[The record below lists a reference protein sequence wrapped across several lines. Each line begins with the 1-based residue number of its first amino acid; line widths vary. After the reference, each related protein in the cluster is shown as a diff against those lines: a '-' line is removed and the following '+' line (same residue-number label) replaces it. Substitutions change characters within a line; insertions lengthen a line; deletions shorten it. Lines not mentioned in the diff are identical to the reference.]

1 MQQLE
6 QYSKEELIQCGH
18 GNLFGPGNAKLPIPP
33 MLMFDRITKIRHDQG
48 SQNQGLML
56 AELDI
61 HPDLWFFKCHFPGD
75 PVMPGC
81 LGLDALWQMAGF
93 YLAWV
98 GCPGQGRAL
107 GCGNVK
113 FSGQVTPKARKV
125 TYKIDILRTFKK
137 KTKLIIA
144 NGEVACD
151 GRTIYTA
158 DNLKVGLF
166 HADDLAKL

>member
-1 MQQLE
+1 MVLQMSFLGR
-6 QYSKEELIQCGH
+6 SSH
-18 GNLFGPGNAKLPIPP
+18 A
-33 MLMFDRITKIRHDQG
+33 
-48 SQNQGLML
+48 
-56 AELDI
+56 
-61 HPDLWFFKCHFPGD
+61 
-75 PVMPGC
+75 GC

-93 YLAWV
+93 YLAWL
-98 GCPGQGRAL
+98 GCPGRGRAL

-113 FSGQVTPKARKV
+113 FSGQVTPKAKKV
-125 TYKIDILRTFKK
+125 TYKIDIQRTFQK

-151 GRTIYTA
+151 SKTIYAA

>member
-1 MQQLE
+1 
-6 QYSKEELIQCGH
+6 
-18 GNLFGPGNAKLPIPP
+18 
-33 MLMFDRITKIRHDQG
+33 
-48 SQNQGLML
+48 ML

-93 YLAWV
+93 YLAWL
-98 GCPGQGRAL
+98 GCPGHGRAL

-113 FSGQVTPKARKV
+113 FSGQVTPKAKKV
-125 TYKIDILRTFKK
+125 TYKIDILRTFQK

-144 NGEVACD
+144 NGEVTCD
-151 GRTIYTA
+151 GKTIYTA